1 MFSNPYE
8 GQLEQQVLSAEPVE
22 LIAIVYD
29 HLIAAIEEA
38 RTHLRSGDRAA
49 RTRCINKAFGLLGE
63 LAQSVDVHQGGE
75 IARNLRRL
83 YGFVG
88 NRLVQA
94 QSYQLEQPL
103 IESLRTLE
111 PLRDAWKALGFTR
124 AADTRSLLAVSHSGE
139 SARLAL
145 HA

>member
-22 LIAIVYD
+22 LVAIVYD

-38 RTHLRSGDRAA
+38 RRHLRSGDRAA
-49 RTRCINKAFGLLGE
+49 RTRCITKAFGLIGE
-63 LAQSVDVHQGGE
+63 LAYSLDAQQGGE
-75 IARNLRRL
+75 VALNLRRL

-103 IESLRTLE
+103 IEARQTLE
-111 PLRDAWKALGFTR
+111 PLRDAWKALGR
-124 AADTRSLLAVSHSGE
+124 AGVTDAANLLPVSSSGQG
-139 SARLAL
+139 ARLAL
-145 HA
+145 RA